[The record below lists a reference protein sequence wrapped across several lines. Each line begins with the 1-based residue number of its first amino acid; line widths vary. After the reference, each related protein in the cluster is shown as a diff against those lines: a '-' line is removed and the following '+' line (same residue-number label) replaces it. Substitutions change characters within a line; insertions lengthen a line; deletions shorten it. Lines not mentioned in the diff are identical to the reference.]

1 MYILQKFFTLF
12 TTNLK
17 CFLINARRDAT
28 KGLVMGCSILIK
40 SIDIDYCT
48 LEMSVHFSSSYIM
61 SCEVHHARF

>member
-40 SIDIDYCT
+40 SIDIDYCI
-48 LEMSVHFSSSYIM
+48 LEINTHL
-61 SCEVHHARF
+61 